1 MRSGYIIRRN
11 RGGTLYLTEFDDPKL
26 AGTWSEDEEI
36 AWFASTG
43 LHAQEKDDAL
53 FLLYKR
59 IDRGVDRWIQ
69 DARYIPRLLI
79 SALSFLVVYF
89 FFSLAIRDPL
99 PMIDELFIASAAA
112 VITAMGL
119 ARRDKKGDVAMKQ
132 RLVLKQQAS
141 RSDFIIEEGIA
152 SYEDYLDECS
162 HLDTIDL
169 AERLTLTTSESL
181 PSLVI
186 PEGRTGPWQ
195 EQFNNL
201 LLRSIELTHKQLFTR
216 YRQIIRVRN
225 SEQGDES
232 LAARLVKFSMQGQID
247 LPLLALL
254 VEVEKQK

>member
-53 FLLYKR
+53 FLL
-59 IDRGVDRWIQ
+59 
-69 DARYIPRLLI
+69 
-79 SALSFLVVYF
+79 VYF

-195 EQFNNL
+195 EQLNNL